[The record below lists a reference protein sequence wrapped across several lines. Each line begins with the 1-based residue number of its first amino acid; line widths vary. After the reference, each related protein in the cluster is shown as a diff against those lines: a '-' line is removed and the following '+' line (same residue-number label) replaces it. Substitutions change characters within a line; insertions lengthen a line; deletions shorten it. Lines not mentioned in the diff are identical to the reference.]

1 LLPTTV
7 GTSSTG
13 ATVTQARNWRDA
25 GARTWCDGA
34 TFVTGF
40 LPSINGFRFANR
52 WPHGTPFVRLPGPI
66 PITLGDASS
75 GLCGGMALAVA
86 DLFHAHRPP
95 PPWTSPPGAGS
106 AGFAYLRARLID
118 SWDVPWGAARFL
130 SWAMSPDGDTFPGLA
145 GLGRRTLRELPK
157 LRAALDAGAPVLLGL
172 VTVHSFQPAEVAH
185 CHIVLAHGYD
195 AAPSSLTVAVYDPN
209 SPGRDDIRITVD
221 TPTGGKRP
229 RIKHNVGLRRPI
241 RGCFVLPTV
250 PQDPAA
256 LTA

>member
-1 LLPTTV
+1 VTT
-7 GTSSTG
+7 
-13 ATVTQARNWRDA
+13 RLE
-25 GARTWCDGA
+25 TWCDGA

-40 LPSINGFRFANR
+40 LPSSNGFRFANR
-52 WPHGTPFVRLPGPI
+52 WPRGTPFVRLPGPI

-86 DLFHAHRPP
+86 DLFHARRSP

-130 SWAMSPDGDTFPGLA
+130 SWAMAPDGDTFPGLP
-145 GLGRRTLRELPK
+145 GLGRRTVRDELPK
-157 LRAALDAGAPVLLGL
+157 LRRELDAGAPVLLGL
-172 VTVHSFQPAEVAH
+172 VTVHSFKPTDVGR
-185 CHIVLAHGYD
+185 CHIVLAYGYTATPTALTI
-195 AAPSSLTVAVYDPN
+195 AAYDPN
-209 SPGRDDIRITVD
+209 SPGHDDIRITVD
-221 TPTGGKRP
+221 TTTGGKP
-229 RIKHNVGLRRPI
+229 ARIVHNVGTRLPI